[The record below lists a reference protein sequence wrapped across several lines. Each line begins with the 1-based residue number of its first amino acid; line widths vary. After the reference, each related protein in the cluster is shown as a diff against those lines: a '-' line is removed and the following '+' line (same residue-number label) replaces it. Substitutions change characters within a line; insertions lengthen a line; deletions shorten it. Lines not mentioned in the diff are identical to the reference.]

1 MLIEVNKGVYWD
13 TEAQTQS
20 AEAYAWMREQNLA
33 RMAMGRT
40 TDSSMIAPELDVNK
54 RPIKWVIEH
63 ETCIVE
69 IVREYVQPIGPSWA
83 MKKDHI
89 VVTSKLQ

>member
-1 MLIEVNKGVYWD
+1 MKIEVKKGVYWD
-13 TEAQTQS
+13 TEATTQS
-20 AEAYAWMREQNLA
+20 DKAYAWMREQNLA
-33 RMAMGRT
+33 RIAMAPT
-40 TDSSMIAPELDVNK
+40 SDSNMVAPELDLNR

-89 VVTSKLQ
+89 TVTSKLQ

>member
-1 MLIEVNKGVYWD
+1 MKIEVKKGVYWD
-13 TEAQTQS
+13 TEATTQS
-20 AEAYAWMREQNLA
+20 DKAYAWMREQNLA
-33 RMAMGRT
+33 RMAMSAT
-40 TDSSMIAPELDVNK
+40 SDKNMIAPELDLNK

-83 MKKDHI
+83 MKRDRI

>member
-1 MLIEVNKGVYWD
+1 MKIEVKKGVYWD
-13 TEAQTQS
+13 TEATTQS
-20 AEAYAWMREQNLA
+20 DKAYAWMREQNLG
-33 RMAMGRT
+33 RMAMAPT
-40 TDSSMIAPELDVNK
+40 SDSNMVAPELDLNR

-89 VVTSKLQ
+89 TVTSKLQ

>member
-40 TDSSMIAPELDVNK
+40 TDSSMIAQNLMSTNDLSNGSLSMRLALSRSSVSMYSP
-54 RPIKWVIEH
+54 
-63 ETCIVE
+63 
-69 IVREYVQPIGPSWA
+69 
-83 MKKDHI
+83 
-89 VVTSKLQ
+89 

>member
-1 MLIEVNKGVYWD
+1 MKIEVKKGVYWD
-13 TEAQTQS
+13 TEATTQS
-20 AEAYAWMREQNLA
+20 DKAYAWMREQNLA
-33 RMAMGRT
+33 RMSMAPT
-40 TDSSMIAPELDVNK
+40 SDSNMVAPELDLNR

-83 MKKDHI
+83 MKRDRI

>member
-1 MLIEVNKGVYWD
+1 MKIEVKKGVYWD
-13 TEAQTQS
+13 TEATTQS
-20 AEAYAWMREQNLA
+20 DKAYAWMREQNLA
-33 RMAMGRT
+33 RMAMAPT
-40 TDSSMIAPELDVNK
+40 TDGNMVAPELDVNK

-89 VVTSKLQ
+89 TVTSKLQ

>member
-1 MLIEVNKGVYWD
+1 MKIEVKKSVYWD
-13 TEAQTQS
+13 TEATTQS
-20 AEAYAWMREQNLA
+20 DKAYAWMREQNLA
-33 RMAMGRT
+33 RMAMAPT
-40 TDSSMIAPELDVNK
+40 SDSNMVAPELDLNR

-89 VVTSKLQ
+89 IVTSKLQ